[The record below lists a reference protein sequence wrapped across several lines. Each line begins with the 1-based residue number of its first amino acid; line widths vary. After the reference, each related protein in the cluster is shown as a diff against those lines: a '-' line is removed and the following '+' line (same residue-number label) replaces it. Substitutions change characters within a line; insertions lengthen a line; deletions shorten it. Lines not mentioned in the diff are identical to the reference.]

1 MDCFVSNILYSLVRS
16 NYGFIREKK
25 QQQIGL
31 LWLFIH
37 VAVIITSFC
46 MLFLYKCYLVLHN
59 SWILL
64 NKFVNK
70 TNIWI
75 VYKTSFFELAW
86 GRLNDWQDEY
96 VSPSKHKR
104 NKKLIWILS
113 SFVLQKQIQEFCE
126 TKWIFFFYLPKI
138 DFFCWKESTITL

>member
-1 MDCFVSNILYSLVRS
+1 MACFVSNILYSLVRS

-75 VYKTSFFELAW
+75 VYKTSFFWACLRKTEWLTRRVCITKQAQEEQKIN
-86 GRLNDWQDEY
+86 LNIIIICAAEANT
-96 VSPSKHKR
+96 R
-104 NKKLIWILS
+104 ILRD
-113 SFVLQKQIQEFCE
+113 KMN
-126 TKWIFFFYLPKI
+126 IFFTCQKST
-138 DFFCWKESTITL
+138 FFCWKESTITL